1 MKELKKV
8 IITLSNFPMVDE
20 DYVLGSTEDGKYFF
34 SWNWDVEELPSEE
47 VLEGE
52 SGIRYH
58 DTLKEAAQDMKE
70 TIEASKHLLNDEDV
84 QEALK
89 ELDSILAE
97 KDARIQ
103 IRIEESLKNEFF
115 SKCEENFQ
123 TPSVVLRGLIKKF
136 IEEEN

>member
-8 IITLSNFPMVDE
+8 ITTLNNFPMVDE

-34 SWNWDVEELPSEE
+34 SWNWNIEELPDDEI
-47 VLEGE
+47 LEGE

-70 TIEASKHLLNDEDV
+70 TIEASEHLLKDEDV

-97 KDARIQ
+97 KDARIH
-103 IRIEESLKNEFF
+103 IRIEESLKNEFY

-136 IEEEN
+136 LEEEN